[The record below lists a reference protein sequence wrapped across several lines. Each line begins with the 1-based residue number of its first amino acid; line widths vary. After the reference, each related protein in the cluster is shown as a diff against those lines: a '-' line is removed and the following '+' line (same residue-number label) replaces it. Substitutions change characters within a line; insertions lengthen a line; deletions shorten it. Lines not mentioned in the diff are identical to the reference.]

1 MQTFRAHLR
10 PWMQLV
16 LLLSA
21 TDEFKTMLFVM
32 LNSWEVETA
41 NHTKF
46 LLYGAI
52 KITKLK

>member
-32 LNSWEVETA
+32 LNSWAVETA